1 MRGGAPPLDG
11 YVGSSH
17 DVETVRRQQQER
29 EAQRKKFEAQ
39 REAAAVAADQAA
51 LKTFAGA
58 AKAEAVEAAFKSE
71 TVGLV
76 SRAEFLAKRDTLA
89 ERIEQEGR
97 ERVQADAA
105 AAAGRRTAAR
115 AASSA
120 AQRAASKGRPKLSFL
135 DADEDEEDEADDDE
149 DADEGPSVPAPA
161 AAAAPPAA
169 ARRPGGDEAG
179 PAAKKPRR
187 QGEPAAA
194 LAANGGPPPPTK
206 GSSGASARAT
216 AAPALAPHHVR
227 LGKDPSA
234 PHTACLPD
242 SDRERREAQLRREL
256 AHEFAHEQ
264 ERLRASPMSVTY
276 SYWDGQ
282 GHRRRL
288 TVRRGDSVGAF
299 LKAAREQLAP
309 QFRELRAVGADALL
323 FVKEDVILPPHHTF
337 HELIASRARGKSGPL
352 HEFGVQED
360 LRAEGDSR
368 VERRDVHAG
377 KVVERHWYER
387 HRHIH
392 PYSRWEVWDP
402 ENVDYSKPYR
412 VGG

>member
-1 MRGGAPPLDG
+1 
-11 YVGSSH
+11 
-17 DVETVRRQQQER
+17 
-29 EAQRKKFEAQ
+29 
-39 REAAAVAADQAA
+39 
-51 LKTFAGA
+51 
-58 AKAEAVEAAFKSE
+58 
-71 TVGLV
+71 
-76 SRAEFLAKRDTLA
+76 
-89 ERIEQEGR
+89 
-97 ERVQADAA
+97 
-105 AAAGRRTAAR
+105 
-115 AASSA
+115 
-120 AQRAASKGRPKLSFL
+120 
-135 DADEDEEDEADDDE
+135 
-149 DADEGPSVPAPA
+149 
-161 AAAAPPAA
+161 
-169 ARRPGGDEAG
+169 
-179 PAAKKPRR
+179 
-187 QGEPAAA
+187 
-194 LAANGGPPPPTK
+194 
-206 GSSGASARAT
+206 
-216 AAPALAPHHVR
+216 
-227 LGKDPSA
+227 
-234 PHTACLPD
+234 
-242 SDRERREAQLRREL
+242 
-256 AHEFAHEQ
+256 
-264 ERLRASPMSVTY
+264 MSVTY